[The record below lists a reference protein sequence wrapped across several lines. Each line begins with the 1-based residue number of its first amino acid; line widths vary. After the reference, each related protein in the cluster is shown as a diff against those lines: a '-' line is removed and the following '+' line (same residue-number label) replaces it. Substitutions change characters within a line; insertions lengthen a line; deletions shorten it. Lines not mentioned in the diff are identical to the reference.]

1 MADKKISELSQ
12 LGIASYADLFAI
24 VDVSAYETKFITVS
38 NLMAAPGAI
47 GTNNASSGKFTT
59 LQLLNG
65 VVIDEIS
72 SDVTLSGN
80 SDLAVP
86 TERSVKTYVDNS
98 IGSISSNHNDLLN
111 IQGGTTNEYYHL
123 TNERYT
129 FLSTLTDDHNDF
141 TNLQG
146 GSVGEYYHL
155 TNERY
160 TFLSTL
166 TDDHND
172 LSNLQGGAAS
182 EYYHLT
188 NERYTFLSTLTD
200 DHNDLSNL
208 QGGGV
213 GEYYHLTNERYT
225 FLSTLTK
232 EHNDLINIQGGDST
246 ANEYYHLTNERY
258 TFLSTLTDDHNDFT
272 NLQGGSVGEYY
283 HLTNERYTF
292 LSTLTK
298 EHNDLINIQGG
309 DSTANEYYHIVKDIH
324 DGLFS
329 DTSILGIGNPLT
341 TNLKVNYDLHVIT
354 GNINNLTELKINS
367 NGLSLKTGVPV
378 NRISNDGFFINN
390 SSTAVVTERAIKT
403 YVDNNSGGGAAL
415 VVKRV
420 STDSTAIANYIL
432 LVDTTAGDINVK
444 LLDSLNGKI
453 TVKKISNDLNRVI
466 ITSTKKI
473 DGFNEYIIYTP
484 NQSYNFLVD
493 SGDFFVI

>member
-1 MADKKISELSQ
+1 MANKKISELTQ
-12 LGIASYADLFAI
+12 LTSAHSADIFPI
-24 VDVSAYETKFITVS
+24 VDMTISETKYITVS
-38 NLMAAPGAI
+38 NLMGSPGNI
-47 GTNNASSGKFTT
+47 GIYSAGSGNFTT
-59 LQLLNG
+59 LQLSNG
-65 VVIDEIS
+65 VAIDEIS
-72 SDVTLSGN
+72 SDVTLNGN

-86 TERSVKTYVDNS
+86 TEKSVKTYVDTS
-98 IGSISSNHNDLLN
+98 IGSISTNHNSLTN
-111 IQGGTTNEYYHL
+111 IQGGTTNEYYHLTNERYTFLSTLTDVHNDFSNLQGGTTNEYYHLTNERYTFLSTLTDVHNDLSNIQGGTTDEYYHL

-146 GSVGEYYHL
+146 GTTDEYYHL

-172 LSNLQGGAAS
+172 LSNLQGGTTD

-208 QGGGV
+208 QGGTTD
-213 GEYYHLTNERYT
+213 EYYHLTNERYI

-232 EHNDLINIQGGDST
+232 EHNDLLNLQGGDST
-246 ANEYYHLTNERY
+246 
-258 TFLSTLTDDHNDFT
+258 S
-272 NLQGGSVGEYY
+272 
-283 HLTNERYTF
+283 
-292 LSTLTK
+292 
-298 EHNDLINIQGG
+298 
-309 DSTANEYYHIVKDIH
+309 NEYYHINKDVY

-329 DTSILGIGNPLT
+329 NTSILGIGNSLT
-341 TNLKVNYDLHVIT
+341 TNLKVDYNLHVIT
-354 GNINNLTELKINS
+354 GNINNSTELQLNS
-367 NGLSLKTGVPV
+367 NGLSLKTGVII
-378 NRISNDGFFINN
+378 NRISNDSFFINN
-390 SSTAVVTERAIKT
+390 SPTAIVTEQAIKT
-403 YVDNNSGGGAAL
+403 YVDNNAGGGSNFI
-415 VVKRV
+415 VQRI
-420 STDSTAIANYIL
+420 STDSTTTANYIL

-444 LLDSLNGKI
+444 LLDTLNGKI

>member
-1 MADKKISELSQ
+1 MANKKISELTQ
-12 LGIASYADLFAI
+12 LTSAHSADIFPI
-24 VDVSAYETKFITVS
+24 VDMTISETKYITVS
-38 NLMAAPGAI
+38 NLMGSPGNI
-47 GTNNASSGKFTT
+47 GIYSAGSGNFTT
-59 LQLLNG
+59 LQLSNG
-65 VVIDEIS
+65 VAIDEIS
-72 SDVTLSGN
+72 SDVTLNGN

-86 TERSVKTYVDNS
+86 TEKSVKTYVDTS
-98 IGSISSNHNDLLN
+98 IGSISTNHNSLTN
-111 IQGGTTNEYYHL
+111 IQGGTTNEYYHLTNERYTFLSTLTDVHNDFSNLQGGTTNEYYHLTNERYTFLSTLTDVHNDLSNIQGGTTDEYYHL

-146 GSVGEYYHL
+146 GTTDEYYHL

-172 LSNLQGGAAS
+172 LSNLQGGTTD

-188 NERYTFLSTLTD
+188 NERYI
-200 DHNDLSNL
+200 
-208 QGGGV
+208 
-213 GEYYHLTNERYT
+213 

-232 EHNDLINIQGGDST
+232 EHNDLLNLQGGDST
-246 ANEYYHLTNERY
+246 
-258 TFLSTLTDDHNDFT
+258 S
-272 NLQGGSVGEYY
+272 
-283 HLTNERYTF
+283 
-292 LSTLTK
+292 
-298 EHNDLINIQGG
+298 
-309 DSTANEYYHIVKDIH
+309 NEYYHINKDIY

-329 DTSILGIGNPLT
+329 NTSILGIGNSLT
-341 TNLKVNYDLHVIT
+341 TNLKVDYNLHVIT
-354 GNINNLTELKINS
+354 GNINNSIELQLNS
-367 NGLSLKTGVPV
+367 NGLSLKTGVII

-390 SSTAVVTERAIKT
+390 SSTAIVTEQAIKT
-403 YVDNNSGGGAAL
+403 YVDNNAGGGSGFI
-415 VVKRV
+415 VQRI
-420 STDSTAIANYIL
+420 STDSTTTANYIL

-444 LLDSLNGKI
+444 LLDTLNGKI

>member
-1 MADKKISELSQ
+1 MANKKISELTQ
-12 LGIASYADLFAI
+12 LTLADHADIFPI
-24 VDVSAYETKFITVS
+24 VDMSATETKYISVY
-38 NLMAAPGAI
+38 NLMGSPGNI
-47 GTNNASSGKFTT
+47 GIHSAGSGNFTT
-59 LQLLNG
+59 LQLSNG
-65 VVIDEIS
+65 VAIDEIS
-72 SDVTLSGN
+72 SDVTLNGN

-86 TERSVKTYVDNS
+86 TEKSVKTYVDTS
-98 IGSISSNHNDLLN
+98 IGSISTNHNSLTN
-111 IQGGTTNEYYHL
+111 IQGGTTNEYYHLTNERYTFLSTLTDVHNDLSNIQGGTTDEYYHL

-146 GSVGEYYHL
+146 GTTDEYYHL

-172 LSNLQGGAAS
+172 LSNLQGGTTD

-188 NERYTFLSTLTD
+188 NERYI
-200 DHNDLSNL
+200 
-208 QGGGV
+208 
-213 GEYYHLTNERYT
+213 

-232 EHNDLINIQGGDST
+232 EHNDLLNLQGGDST
-246 ANEYYHLTNERY
+246 
-258 TFLSTLTDDHNDFT
+258 S
-272 NLQGGSVGEYY
+272 
-283 HLTNERYTF
+283 
-292 LSTLTK
+292 
-298 EHNDLINIQGG
+298 
-309 DSTANEYYHIVKDIH
+309 NEYYHINKDIY

-329 DTSILGIGNPLT
+329 NTSILGIGNSLT
-341 TNLKVNYDLHVIT
+341 TNLKVDYNLHVIT
-354 GNINNLTELKINS
+354 GNINNSTELQLNS
-367 NGLSLKTGVPV
+367 NGLSLKTGVII
-378 NRISNDGFFINN
+378 NRISNDSFFINN
-390 SSTAVVTERAIKT
+390 SPTAIVTEQAIKT
-403 YVDNNSGGGAAL
+403 YVDNNAGGGSNFI
-415 VVKRV
+415 VQRI
-420 STDSTAIANYIL
+420 STDSTTTANYIL

-444 LLDSLNGKI
+444 LLDTLNGKI